1 LIQLALRNLISERT
15 RFAFSAAGIGFAVFL
30 ITMLLGLYQGWN
42 EKVGGFVEEID
53 ADAWVAREGTTD
65 FINAASIL
73 PRSLGDETAARD
85 GVAAVYPLV
94 VRPMQFFEGDKK
106 VEIHLIGYD
115 VASGVGG
122 PLKIVDGRGEPGDGE
137 IVIDDVLSK
146 TSGVSVGD
154 TLTSGDASFEVIGI
168 ATGGNFAFTQAGFM
182 SVEAA
187 SELLDMGDLVTFW
200 LVDVEDGADAE
211 ALASA
216 VVADGGG
223 GVTVFTSDEFAS
235 ATRSRI
241 LDNVIPIIGLIL
253 GMAFIVG
260 IAITSL
266 TIYTATVERT
276 REFGIMKAVGFNN
289 LDLYR
294 LVLIQS
300 FITGGVGF
308 IFGVIMTLLMS
319 TFVERLAAQ
328 FILYVRP
335 MDVLFVAVATIV
347 MAGLASIVPARRV
360 GSIDPAVAFKG

>member
-1 LIQLALRNLISERT
+1 MILLALRNLISERT

-30 ITMLLGLYQGWN
+30 ITMLLGLYQGWSV
-42 EKVGGFVEEID
+42 KIGGFVEEID
-53 ADAWVAREGTTD
+53 ADAWIAREGTTD

-73 PRSLGDETAARD
+73 PRPLGEETAARD
-85 GVAAVYPLV
+85 GVAAVYPMI

-122 PLKIVDGRGEPGDGE
+122 PLKIVDGRGEPTGNE
-137 IVIDDVLSK
+137 LVIDDVLAK
-146 TSGVSVGD
+146 TSGVGVGD
-154 TLTSGDASFEVIGI
+154 TLTSGDTSIEVIGI

-187 SELLDMGDLVTFW
+187 SDLLDMGDLVTFW
-200 LVDVEDGADAE
+200 LIDLDEGASLE
-211 ALASA
+211 TLASSITSEN
-216 VVADGGG
+216 D

-289 LDLYR
+289 VDLYR

-300 FITGGVGF
+300 FITGAVGF
-308 IFGVIMTLLMS
+308 VFGVIMTLLMS

-335 MDVLFVAVATIV
+335 IDVLFVAVATII